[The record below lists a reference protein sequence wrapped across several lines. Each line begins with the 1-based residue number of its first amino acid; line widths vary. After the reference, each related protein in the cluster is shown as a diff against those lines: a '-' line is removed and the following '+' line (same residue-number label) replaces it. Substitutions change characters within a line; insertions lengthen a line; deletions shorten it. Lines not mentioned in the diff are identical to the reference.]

1 MKNFLTRV
9 ELHGAQS
16 SDYTKLHDYMYQE
29 KFFMFIRGDDGKA
42 YGLPTAEYRSSG
54 DLTTDGVR
62 ALACRAASK
71 TGRAFSVI
79 VVDYNSA
86 AWVLTP
92 L

>member
-42 YGLPTAEYRSSG
+42 YGLPTAEYRQE
-54 DLTTDGVR
+54 
-62 ALACRAASK
+62 
-71 TGRAFSVI
+71 I
-79 VVDYNSA
+79 
-86 AWVLTP
+86 
-92 L
+92 